1 MELIE
6 ATVEDLDALVSRW
19 YSLAK
24 AMEAYDELNA
34 LSYAN
39 IDEVSDEGF
48 RTHLDE
54 EEIADHLIVHED
66 ETIGFVTLRE
76 GHHPS
81 RQYSHYLRIVN
92 LAIDEDHRNRGHGT
106 EVVER
111 VKEMARD
118 RDCDHLK
125 VSCEWQNED
134 ARRFY
139 HDTGFRPKQVDY
151 AQPLE

>member
-1 MELIE
+1 MELTE
-6 ATVEDLDALVSRW
+6 ATVEDLDALVNRW

-24 AMEAYDELNA
+24 EMEAYDELNE

-39 IDEVSDEGF
+39 VDEVSNDGF
-48 RTHLDE
+48 RAHLDDE
-54 EEIADHLIVHED
+54 EVTDYLIVHED
-66 ETIGFVTLRE
+66 KTIGFVTLRE

-81 RQYSHYLRIVN
+81 RQYPHYLRIVN
-92 LAIDEDHRNRGHGT
+92 LAIDEDQRNRGYGT

-118 RDCDHLK
+118 RDCDLLK

-139 HDTGFRPKQVDY
+139 HDTDFRPKKVDY